1 MENLVDALQAFR
13 DVLGT
18 QNVLS
23 DEATVSAAET
33 GTYFTTEKVLAVI
46 KPGDRNEVQ
55 ACVKIANQYQVAIYP
70 ISTGKNWGYGS
81 RVPTQ
86 DSSVIMDLGRLNRIV
101 DYNEKLAYVTIEPGV
116 TQRQLFDFLQQQNS
130 NLYLS
135 VTGSTP
141 DSSLI
146 GNILERGVAKGPLGD
161 RFSHVCALE
170 VVLPTGECIHTGLSR
185 FGNAKAAK
193 VNRWGVGPY
202 FDGIFTQSNLG
213 IVTELTMWLIPYPRY
228 FQSFFYAINDD
239 SRLEALVDTLRELKL
254 QGLLKNS
261 FVIFNDHR
269 MLSTRQQYPW
279 QETNGKTPL
288 PTELMAKL
296 RQQWGGGAWVGE
308 GALYSVSREQGRIER
323 KLIQKALKNKVD
335 KLIFFDH
342 SKARITELIQ
352 PLAKKLLK
360 IDLNETL
367 DVLFR
372 KNPQRGVP
380 TEKTMPMVYWRK
392 QSPVPSHAQMNPDLD
407 GCGVIWLAPSLPFDG
422 QHTRKALN
430 IIKQIAKQYQ
440 FEPNVGLQCV
450 TERSIDLTV
459 TIMYDR
465 ELPGEDQRA
474 LGCHDEM
481 FQKLALEGYIPYRLS
496 TRGMKLLPSAQ
507 DDYSQLLQQIKEAL
521 DPNNILAPGRY
532 DFRQDWSVNEVRS
545 MCYEK

>member
-1 MENLVDALQAFR
+1 MENLVSAIKAFE
-13 DVLGT
+13 DILGVE
-18 QNVLS
+18 NVLT
-23 DEATVSAAET
+23 DEATLLAAET
-33 GTYFTTEKVLAVI
+33 GTYTTTQKVLAII
-46 KPGDRNEVQ
+46 KPGDRAQVQ
-55 ACVKIANQYQVAIYP
+55 ACVKVANQYQTPIYP

-81 RVPTQ
+81 RVPTH
-86 DSSVIMDLGRLNRIV
+86 DGSVIMDLGRLNQIV
-101 DYNEKLAYVTIEPGV
+101 DYNEQLAYVTVEPGV
-116 TQRQLFDFLQQQNS
+116 TQRQLFEFLAKKQS

-146 GNILERGVAKGPLGD
+146 GNTLERGIAKGPLGD

-170 VVLPTGECIHTGLSR
+170 VVLPTGECIHTGLER

-213 IVTELTMWLIPYPRY
+213 IVTQMTMWLIPYPRY

-239 SRLEALVDTLRELKL
+239 SRLETLVDTLRELKL
-254 QGLLKNS
+254 QGLLRNS

-269 MLSTRQQYPW
+269 MLSTKQQYPW

-288 PTELMAKL
+288 PNEIVAKL
-296 RQQWGGGAWVGE
+296 RHQWGGGAWVGE

-335 KLIFFDH
+335 RLIFCDRT
-342 SKARITELIQ
+342 KARITELIQ
-352 PLAKKLLK
+352 PWAKKLFK

-367 DVLFR
+367 DVLYR
-372 KNPQRGVP
+372 QNPQRGVP

-422 QHTRKALN
+422 QHTRIALN
-430 IIKQIAKQYQ
+430 IIEAIAKRHQ
-440 FEPNVGLQCV
+440 FEPNIGLQCA
-450 TERSIDLTV
+450 TDRSIDLTV

-465 ELPGEDQRA
+465 DLPGEDERA
-474 LGCHDEM
+474 LACHDEM
-481 FQKLALEGYIPYRLS
+481 MQQLALEGYIPYRLS
-496 TRGMKLLPSAQ
+496 TRGMNSLPSAQ
-507 DDYSQLLQQIKEAL
+507 DDYGQLLKQVKQAL

-532 DFRQDWSVNEVRS
+532 DFRQDWS
-545 MCYEK
+545 YF